1 MDNLK
6 HIIESLIFVS
16 GNPISIDQI
25 KSVVPEIDTKEIKTC
40 LTELINEYE
49 EREGGF
55 YLRHVAGAYQFRSRP
70 EYREYVTKLVQATPL
85 RLSKA
90 ALETLAVI
98 AYKQPVIRAD
108 IEHIRGVDCGG
119 IIRTLMEH
127 KLVRVLGRKD
137 IPGRPLIY
145 STTKRFL
152 ELFDLSSLRDLP
164 TLKEI
169 EAFQKEPKETDG
181 TADESQ
187 PLPSVTPSGDT
198 EQIEPQSDA
207 DPTHEQERER
217 DHDDNKEEADNH

>member
-6 HIIESLIFVS
+6 HIIESLVFVS
-16 GNPISIDQI
+16 GNPLSIEQI
-25 KSVVPEIDTKEIKTC
+25 KAVIPEPDTKEIKQC
-40 LTELINEYE
+40 LLDLIQEYE
-49 EREGGF
+49 ERRGGF

-70 EYREYVTKLVQATPL
+70 EYRDYITKLVQANPL

-90 ALETLAVI
+90 ALETLAI
-98 AYKQPVIRAD
+98 TAYKQPVIRSD

-127 KLVRVLGRKD
+127 KLIRVLGRKD

-169 EAFQKEPKETDG
+169 EAFEREPMETSDLVPKEVSEPGSTDN
-181 TADESQ
+181 
-187 PLPSVTPSGDT
+187 
-198 EQIEPQSDA
+198 
-207 DPTHEQERER
+207 QEL
-217 DHDDNKEEADNH
+217 NADNEEPDEQNKTENTENS

>member
-16 GNPISIDQI
+16 GNPLSIEQI
-25 KSVVPEIDTKEIKTC
+25 KAVLPEPDTKEIKQC
-40 LTELINEYE
+40 LLDLIQEYE
-49 EREGGF
+49 ERNGGF

-70 EYREYVTKLVQATPL
+70 EYRDYITKLVQANPL

-90 ALETLAVI
+90 ALETLAII
-98 AYKQPVIRAD
+98 AYKQPAIRSD

-127 KLVRVLGRKD
+127 KLIRVLGRKD

-169 EAFQKEPKETDG
+169 EAFEKEPMETSDLIPKEISESGRNDNQEFNTDNG
-181 TADESQ
+181 EPDEQ
-187 PLPSVTPSGDT
+187 NKT
-198 EQIEPQSDA
+198 ENTENS
-207 DPTHEQERER
+207 
-217 DHDDNKEEADNH
+217 

>member
-6 HIIESLIFVS
+6 HIIESLVFVS
-16 GNPISIDQI
+16 GNPLSIEQI
-25 KSVVPEIDTKEIKTC
+25 KAVIPEPDTKEIKQC
-40 LTELINEYE
+40 LLDLIQEYE
-49 EREGGF
+49 ERRGGF

-70 EYREYVTKLVQATPL
+70 EYRDYITKLVQANPL

-90 ALETLAVI
+90 ALETLAII
-98 AYKQPVIRAD
+98 AYKQPAIRSD

-127 KLVRVLGRKD
+127 KLIRVLGRKD

-169 EAFQKEPKETDG
+169 EAFEKEPMETSNLIPEEVSESGSNDNQEFNADDG
-181 TADESQ
+181 EPDEQ
-187 PLPSVTPSGDT
+187 DKT
-198 EQIEPQSDA
+198 ENTENP
-207 DPTHEQERER
+207 
-217 DHDDNKEEADNH
+217 

>member
-16 GNPISIDQI
+16 GNPLSVEQI
-25 KSVVPEIDTKEIKTC
+25 KSVVTEADTKEIRNC
-40 LTELINEYE
+40 LTELIREYE
-49 EREGGF
+49 ERNGGF
-55 YLRHVAGAYQFRSRP
+55 HLRHVAGAYQFRSRP
-70 EYREYVTKLVQATPL
+70 EYRDYVTRLVQANPL

-90 ALETLAVI
+90 SLETLAII
-98 AYKQPVIRAD
+98 AYKQPVIRSD

-119 IIRTLMEH
+119 ILRTLMEH
-127 KLVRVLGRKD
+127 KLIRVLGRKD

-169 EAFQKEPKETDG
+169 EAFEKEPLEAEEVTISEEMEHKE
-181 TADESQ
+181 
-187 PLPSVTPSGDT
+187 P
-198 EQIEPQSDA
+198 DA
-207 DPTHEQERER
+207 DNEPDYKPEDEPE
-217 DHDDNKEEADNH
+217 DEPENKSGGQDKTEDMENS

>member
-6 HIIESLIFVS
+6 HIIESLVFVS
-16 GNPISIDQI
+16 GNPLSIEQI
-25 KSVVPEIDTKEIKTC
+25 KAVIPEPDTKEIKQC
-40 LTELINEYE
+40 LLDLIQEYE
-49 EREGGF
+49 ERRGGF

-70 EYREYVTKLVQATPL
+70 EYRDYITKLVQANPL

-90 ALETLAVI
+90 ALETLAII
-98 AYKQPVIRAD
+98 AYKQPVIRSD

-127 KLVRVLGRKD
+127 KLIRVLGRKD

-145 STTKRFL
+145 STTRRFL

-169 EAFQKEPKETDG
+169 EAF
-181 TADESQ
+181 
-187 PLPSVTPSGDT
+187 
-198 EQIEPQSDA
+198 
-207 DPTHEQERER
+207 EREPMETS
-217 DHDDNKEEADNH
+217 DLIPEKVSESGSTDNQKLDTDNGKPDEQNKTENTENS

>member
-16 GNPISIDQI
+16 GNPLSIEQI
-25 KSVVPEIDTKEIKTC
+25 KAVIPEPDTKEIKQC
-40 LTELINEYE
+40 LLGLIQEYE
-49 EREGGF
+49 ERSGGF

-70 EYREYVTKLVQATPL
+70 EYKNYITKLVQASPL

-90 ALETLAVI
+90 ALETLAII
-98 AYKQPVIRAD
+98 AYKQPAIRSD

-127 KLVRVLGRKD
+127 KLIRVLGRKD

-169 EAFQKEPKETDG
+169 EAF
-181 TADESQ
+181 
-187 PLPSVTPSGDT
+187 
-198 EQIEPQSDA
+198 
-207 DPTHEQERER
+207 EREPMETS
-217 DHDDNKEEADNH
+217 DLIPEKVSESGSTDNQELNADNGKPDEQNKTENTENS

>member
-16 GNPISIDQI
+16 GNPLSVEQI
-25 KSVVPEIDTKEIKTC
+25 KSVVTEADTKEIRNC
-40 LTELINEYE
+40 LTELIREYE
-49 EREGGF
+49 ERNGGF
-55 YLRHVAGAYQFRSRP
+55 HLRHVAGAYQFRSRP
-70 EYREYVTKLVQATPL
+70 EYRDYVTRLVQANPL

-90 ALETLAVI
+90 SLETLAII
-98 AYKQPVIRAD
+98 AYKQPVIRSD

-127 KLVRVLGRKD
+127 KLIRVLGRKD

-169 EAFQKEPKETDG
+169 EAFEKEPLEAEETDDRMPEEV
-181 TADESQ
+181 TISDEPDNGSKDE
-187 PLPSVTPSGDT
+187 PEDEPEHKSGGQDKT
-198 EQIEPQSDA
+198 EDMENS
-207 DPTHEQERER
+207 
-217 DHDDNKEEADNH
+217 